1 MLRLNQRLVSAAAEG
16 NSQVICKLID
26 DGACVDW
33 FAAAGNSSSSGSAL
47 HCASRHG
54 HEEIV
59 RMLLE
64 VNIVMLPQCI
74 LR

>member
-1 MLRLNQRLVSAAAEG
+1 MLRLNQSLVSAAAEG
-16 NSQVICKLID
+16 DSQVICKLID

-33 FAAAGNSSSSGSAL
+33 FAASGSSSSGSAL
-47 HCASRHG
+47 HCASRYG

-74 LR
+74 LM